1 MLDIKFVR
9 ENPEKFGKLYINIG
23 NPVADIMS

>member
-9 ENPEKFGKLYINIG
+9 DNPEAVKENNPEKFPERQSSLW
-23 NPVADIMS
+23 